1 MDFRN
6 NPKATAR
13 GLRNNNPFNL
23 VKTAIQ
29 WQGKVKGTD
38 SRFETFATVG
48 QGIRAGV
55 LDIVGDIGNKK
66 LDTIN
71 KLITVYAP
79 RFENDTNA
87 YINYVAK
94 VAGVD
99 ANEKLLVNNKIDFGL
114 LAKLV
119 TAIINKENGPEQAK
133 LIPSSVVTAGIT
145 SALNNPT
152 AKKFIGLTAPVPGQ
166 KNAIAKDYTSIIL
179 ILLVSGLILSTL
191 IK

>member
-23 VKTAIQ
+23 VKTSIQ

-38 SRFETFATVG
+38 SRFETFATAE

-94 VAGVD
+94 VAGID

-114 LAKLV
+114 LGKLV
-119 TAIINKENGPEQAK
+119 TAIINKENGPDQAK
-133 LIPSSVVTAGIT
+133 LIPSSVVTTGIT

>member
-23 VKTAIQ
+23 VKTSIK

-38 SRFETFATVG
+38 SRFETFATVQ

-71 KLITVYAP
+71 KLITVFAP

-99 ANEKLLVNNKIDFGL
+99 ANEKLIINNKIDFGL
-114 LAKLV
+114 LGKLV
-119 TAIINKENGPEQAK
+119 TAIINKENGPDQAK
-133 LIPSSVVTAGIT
+133 LIPSSVITAGIT

-166 KNAIAKDYTSIIL
+166 KNAIAKDYISIIL

>member
-38 SRFETFATVG
+38 SRFETFATVQ

-87 YINYVAK
+87 YINYVSK

-99 ANEKLLVNNKIDFGL
+99 PNEKLLVNNKIDFGL

-119 TAIINKENGPEQAK
+119 TGIINKENGPEQAQ
-133 LIPSSVVTAGIT
+133 LIPSSVITAGIT

-166 KNAIAKDYTSIIL
+166 KNAIQKDYTSIIL

>member
-38 SRFETFATVG
+38 SRFETFATVQ

-114 LAKLV
+114 LGKLV
-119 TAIINKENGPEQAK
+119 TAIINKENGPDQAK
-133 LIPSSVVTAGIT
+133 LIPSSVITAGIT

>member
-23 VKTAIQ
+23 VKTSIQ

-38 SRFETFATVG
+38 SRFETFATVQ

-55 LDIVGDIGNKK
+55 LDIVGDIGNKR

-87 YINYVAK
+87 YINYVSK

-119 TAIINKENGPEQAK
+119 TGIINKENGPDQAK
-133 LIPSSVVTAGIT
+133 LIPSSVITAGIT

-152 AKKFIGLTAPVPGQ
+152 AKKFISLTAPVPGQ
-166 KNAIAKDYTSIIL
+166 KNAIQKDYTSIIL